1 MLSIADP
8 SENEAFVPL
17 KEVSVDATVRSFAAD
32 VTITQVFR
40 NDETKPIEAVYCF
53 PIEEQAA
60 IYSFTARIDDREI
73 VAQLKEKKEAQKE
86 YSDALQQGHGAY
98 LLEQDEK
105 SQDNFIINVG
115 ALPPSKECTI
125 IISYVTELEFIQGS
139 TIRFVV
145 PTTIAPRYNPDK
157 SGISGVAG
165 TTSKYIQSTP
175 YTIDF
180 RCRVDKLGRSADEY
194 ITRVNSPSHPIQ
206 VDFSQEDAY
215 TITFSQQNTHLDR
228 DILLN
233 IELASKRTNTIVAV
247 EPGAVMASFTP
258 TEEECRQGLSV
269 EQTNEFI
276 FVVDCSG
283 SMDGENK
290 IGLVRQAMLVFHQS
304 LPVGCQFN
312 IIRFG
317 SHYERLFQQITD
329 VYNEENAR
337 KAEELINGMRAN
349 LGGTELLQP
358 LKWIEE
364 NAPKQGR
371 ARQIFLLTDGEI
383 SNVSEVLDLCR
394 SMATS
399 TRIFS
404 FGLGASS
411 SRSLVKGL
419 ARSTN
424 GRFVFIPP
432 NSSVDTYVAEQLKKA
447 LQPCLTNVQVKWNL
461 GVSVEHAPKQTP
473 PVYAND
479 RLIIYALTNDR
490 TTPFD
495 HSSSVELVVEGGDD
509 DRLLGVAK
517 VNQIPSV
524 AENQTISRL
533 AAKALILE
541 LQHEKLPPT
550 TKKPNVGSTQARFQ
564 HLSATTDAEKL
575 EVDTHTNEQIRKQ
588 HIIDLSLKYNILS
601 PHTAFVGI
609 EKRINGSNADMD
621 LREVPIQ
628 ISVDD
633 QHLLNRP
640 QPMMFAASSAAS
652 FRGSRDD
659 DSDRNAA
666 FKRQQELDRIA
677 HKMACRSLETAFA
690 KYKEEKRR
698 EFEHAILKQQKRY
711 AAELAKFKERE
722 RRETEHAKLK
732 EQERRDM
739 EMRISRS
746 ESSSNNEIKEQS
758 TTMFSR
764 IFSRINPWSSSDQQ
778 IVRDLINKVKFD
790 GLWNADDS
798 IVKSL
803 TGKSLSTFQSTNANV
818 NDEILTSVIIILV
831 LESRFSDLKSLWHDV
846 VQKARKR
853 INDLLKKDSVDY
865 DQLAENIRKQF

>member
-1 MLSIADP
+1 MLRILP
-8 SENEAFVPL
+8 MPMPGPRPTNPPETEAFVPL
-17 KEVSVDATVRSFAAD
+17 KRVSVDATIRSFAAD

-40 NDETKPIEAVYCF
+40 NDETKSIEAVYCF

-60 IYSFTARIDDREI
+60 VYSFTARIDDREI

-206 VDFSQEDAY
+206 VDFSQQDAY
-215 TITFSQQNTHLDR
+215 TITFSRQNTHLDR

-258 TEEECRQGLSV
+258 TEEECRQGSSV

-283 SMDGENK
+283 SMRDENK
-290 IGLVRQAMLVFHQS
+290 IGLARQAMLVFHKS
-304 LPVGCQFN
+304 LPVDCQFN

-317 SHYERLFQQITD
+317 SQYKSLFPQITA

-337 KAEELINGMRAN
+337 KAEELIKGMQAD
-349 LGGTELLQP
+349 LGGTELMQP

-364 NAPKQGR
+364 NAPNQGR

-383 SNVSEVLDLCR
+383 SNVSQVLDLCR

-404 FGLGASS
+404 FGLGASP

-432 NSSVDTYVAEQLKKA
+432 NSSVDTYVGEQLQKA

-479 RLIIYALTNDR
+479 RLIVYGLTNDR
-490 TTPFD
+490 TTSFN
-495 HSSSVELVVEGGDD
+495 HNSSVELVVESGDH
-509 DRLLGVAK
+509 RSLGVAQ

-524 AENQTISRL
+524 AENQTIARL

-541 LQHEKLPPT
+541 LQHEKLPLT
-550 TKKPNVGSTQARFQ
+550 TKKQKVGSTQARFQ
-564 HLSATTDAEKL
+564 NLSTTTTDVEKM
-575 EVDTHTNEQIRKQ
+575 EVDSNTNEQTRKQ

-609 EKRINGSNADMD
+609 EKRTNGSNADMV
-621 LREVPIQ
+621 LREVPIE
-628 ISVDD
+628 ISADD
-633 QHLLNRP
+633 QHLLNRR
-640 QPMMFAASSAAS
+640 QPMMFAAPSGAG
-652 FRGSRDD
+652 FRGGRGRGF
-659 DSDRNAA
+659 RNTDG
-666 FKRQQELDRIA
+666 LA
-677 HKMACRSLETAFA
+677 HNLRRPQMMYDARSF
-690 KYKEEKRR
+690 
-698 EFEHAILKQQKRY
+698 
-711 AAELAKFKERE
+711 AAESMSMDSLNYTPKSARLTMGTESKERE
-722 RRETEHAKLK
+722 RNSVR
-732 EQERRDM
+732 
-739 EMRISRS
+739 MRQKMDVSRVQS
-746 ESSSNNEIKEQS
+746 CLDDEVEEQS
-758 TTMFSR
+758 TTMVSR
-764 IFSRINPWSSSDQQ
+764 IDTWPSSDQE
-778 IVRDLINKVKFD
+778 IVRYLINKQKFD
-790 GLWNADDS
+790 GLWNVDDT
-798 IVKSL
+798 IVKNL
-803 TGKSLSTFQSTNANV
+803 TGKSLSTFQSTNRNV
-818 NDEILTSVIIILV
+818 NDQILTSLIILLQ
-831 LESRFSDLKSLWHDV
+831 LEGRFSQFSSLWHGV

>member
-1 MLSIADP
+1 MLRILPIPLPGPRPTNP
-8 SENEAFVPL
+8 SEKDAFVPL
-17 KEVSVDATVRSFAAD
+17 KRVSVDATVRSFAAD

-40 NDETKPIEAVYCF
+40 NDETKSIEAVYCF

-60 IYSFTARIDDREI
+60 VYSFTARIDDREI

-206 VDFSQEDAY
+206 VDFSQQDAY

-258 TEEECRQGLSV
+258 TEEECRQGSSV

-283 SMDGENK
+283 SMRDENK
-290 IGLVRQAMLVFHQS
+290 IGLARQAMLVFHKS
-304 LPVGCQFN
+304 LPVDCQFN

-317 SHYERLFQQITD
+317 SQYKSLFPQITA

-337 KAEELINGMRAN
+337 KAEELIKGMQAD
-349 LGGTELLQP
+349 LGGTELMQP

-364 NAPKQGR
+364 NAPNQGR

-383 SNVSEVLDLCR
+383 SNVSQVLDLCR

-404 FGLGASS
+404 FGLGASP

-432 NSSVDTYVAEQLKKA
+432 NSSVDTYVGEQLQKA

-479 RLIIYALTNDR
+479 RLIVYGLTNDR
-490 TTPFD
+490 TTSFN
-495 HSSSVELVVEGGDD
+495 HNSSVELVVESGDH
-509 DRLLGVAK
+509 RSLGVAQ

-524 AENQTISRL
+524 AENQTIARL

-541 LQHEKLPPT
+541 LQHEKLPST
-550 TKKPNVGSTQARFQ
+550 TKKQKVGSTQARFQ
-564 HLSATTDAEKL
+564 NLSTTTTDVEKM
-575 EVDTHTNEQIRKQ
+575 EVDSNTNEQTRKQ

-609 EKRINGSNADMD
+609 EKRTNGSNADMV
-621 LREVPIQ
+621 LREVPIE
-628 ISVDD
+628 ISADD
-633 QHLLNRP
+633 QHLLNRR
-640 QPMMFAASSAAS
+640 QPMMFAAPSGAG
-652 FRGSRDD
+652 FRGGRGRGF
-659 DSDRNAA
+659 RNTDG
-666 FKRQQELDRIA
+666 LA
-677 HKMACRSLETAFA
+677 HNLRRPQMMYDARSF
-690 KYKEEKRR
+690 
-698 EFEHAILKQQKRY
+698 
-711 AAELAKFKERE
+711 AAESMSMDSLNYTPKSARLTMGTESKERE
-722 RRETEHAKLK
+722 RNSVR
-732 EQERRDM
+732 
-739 EMRISRS
+739 MRQKMDVSRVQS
-746 ESSSNNEIKEQS
+746 CLDDEVEEQS
-758 TTMFSR
+758 TTMVSR
-764 IFSRINPWSSSDQQ
+764 IDTWPSSDQE
-778 IVRDLINKVKFD
+778 IVRYLINKQKFD
-790 GLWNADDS
+790 GLWNVDDT
-798 IVKSL
+798 IVKNL
-803 TGKSLSTFQSTNANV
+803 TGKSLSTFQSTNRNV
-818 NDEILTSVIIILV
+818 NDQILTSLIILLQ
-831 LESRFSDLKSLWHDV
+831 LEGRFSQFSSLWHGV